1 MDTRK
6 LAAMVAPV
14 MLTAGILGAS
24 VVAAPNSG
32 AVDPPP
38 GDTTASAS
46 PSITYSLAPSP
57 IKAKAEPVD
66 TPTVSQPSVS
76 QKNPCDSGT
85 GNQPQSPACKM
96 KSGVDERLK
105 ACPPAATASPSPAL
119 PPGDGTTADQP
130 PRSDSPAPPRAAGD
144 PHISTCMDQVAGI
157 QGAHTHQKS
166 FQDGLE
172 SKVTG
177 FQEAQ
182 KERDAPFSTVVS
194 DVCSIPLSL
203 LANVPPD
210 VTRFDPK
217 GRLC

>member
-6 LAAMVAPV
+6 LAAMVAPA

-38 GDTTASAS
+38 GTTTASAS
-46 PSITYSLAPSP
+46 PSISYSLAPSP
-57 IKAKAEPVD
+57 IKAEADPVA
-66 TPTVSQPSVS
+66 TPSVSQPSVS
-76 QKNPCDSGT
+76 QKNPCDSST
-85 GNQPQSPACKM
+85 GGQPQSPACKM
-96 KSGVDERLK
+96 KGGVEERLK
-105 ACPPAATASPSPAL
+105 ACPPAATASPSPAR
-119 PPGDGTTADQP
+119 PAGDGTTADQP
-130 PRSDSPAPPRAAGD
+130 PRPDPAAPPRAAGD

-166 FQDGLE
+166 FQDALE

-177 FQEAQ
+177 LQEGQ
-182 KERDAPFSTVVS
+182 KERDAAFSTVVP

-203 LANVPPD
+203 LANVPSD

>member
-1 MDTRK
+1 MDPRK
-6 LAAMVAPV
+6 LAAIVAPV

-32 AVDPPP
+32 AVDPAP
-38 GDTTASAS
+38 GDTSASAS

-57 IKAKAEPVD
+57 IKAEAEPAA

-76 QKNPCDSGT
+76 QKNPCDSST
-85 GNQPQSPACKM
+85 GGQPQSPACKM
-96 KSGVDERLK
+96 KSGVEERLK

-119 PPGDGTTADQP
+119 PAGGDTGANQP
-130 PRSDSPAPPRAAGD
+130 PRSDLPASPRAAGD
-144 PHISTCMDQVAGI
+144 PHISSCMDQVAGT
-157 QGAHTHQKS
+157 QGAHTHQKA

-182 KERDAPFSTVVS
+182 KERDAPFSAVVS

-203 LANVPPD
+203 LANVPSD

-217 GRLC
+217 GKLC